1 MESTVPHWKRK
12 SNHHNITLLKALK
25 YLIFF
30 LFFYADNTIMY
41 IFRCTH
47 IHIPVVLP
55 DDLLLLCHLSVPLAS
70 STSLAISVAPV
81 TQCVIHRHFVLSPAN
96 CVYMVSDNLYSTRH
110 CQHTACD
117 YLCHLVRVIVKRLGL
132 DKNLIVLYRHRYQHW
147 QLTKQFIWILWF
159 SFTSLCNRLILIM
172 GPCLKIQTYAFQAI

>member
-1 MESTVPHWKRK
+1 
-12 SNHHNITLLKALK
+12 
-25 YLIFF
+25 
-30 LFFYADNTIMY
+30 MY

-47 IHIPVVLP
+47 IHILVVLP

-70 STSLAISVAPV
+70 STYLAISVAPV

-172 GPCLKIQTYAFQAI
+172 GPCLKIQTYAFQAIKSYLSICQSVSLAVCEFVYRHTVR

>member
-1 MESTVPHWKRK
+1 MYTHTHTCCSTWWSPPP
-12 SNHHNITLLKALK
+12 L
-25 YLIFF
+25 
-30 LFFYADNTIMY
+30 
-41 IFRCTH
+41 
-47 IHIPVVLP
+47 
-55 DDLLLLCHLSVPLAS
+55 HLSVPLAS

-81 TQCVIHRHFVLSPAN
+81 TQCVIHRHFVLSPAK

-117 YLCHLVRVIVKRLGL
+117 YLCHLVRAIVKRLGL

-159 SFTSLCNRLILIM
+159 SFTSLCNRLILIV
-172 GPCLKIQTYAFQAI
+172 GPCLKIQTYAFKAIYPSVSQYLWQSVSLCIDIQYGKHRYIFRNDKMCVKFSK